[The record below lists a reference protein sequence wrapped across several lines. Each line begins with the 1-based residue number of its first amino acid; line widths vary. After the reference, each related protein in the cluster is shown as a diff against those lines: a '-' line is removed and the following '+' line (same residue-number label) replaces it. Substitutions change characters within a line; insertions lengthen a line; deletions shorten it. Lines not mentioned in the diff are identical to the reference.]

1 MHKLQGAKFILMVV
15 VVVVA
20 VVAVVAVVDVV
31 DVVNVDAGV
40 TGTGGIIEGRTNL

>member
-1 MHKLQGAKFILMVV
+1 MVV

-20 VVAVVAVVDVV
+20 VVDVF